1 MLSFNRSLS
10 LRLTAVGNALLS
22 PCDAQLTQA
31 PTVKH
36 EHEAGRAGAEVAHP
50 IGRDGDFVSV
60 LFNAFYRHLSFRAD
74 ELASVGANGWD
85 DAATVVVRDRDA
97 WQATWNKMHE
107 RLAGPRPPLPTVDFS
122 TEMVVVIA
130 LGVRSNSGF
139 GVTITGASESDG
151 VITVDALSTGP
162 GPGCITAQVI
172 TYPID
177 VVRLPRRNSAVYFR
191 VGPGVTSC
199 R

>member
-1 MLSFNRSLS
+1 VIASDRCPPAI
-10 LRLTAVGNALLS
+10 LRHVLMTSVVLVSAACTQPAAPDATACV
-22 PCDAQLTQA
+22 A
-31 PTVKH
+31 PACVDLPL
-36 EHEAGRAGAEVAHP
+36 AR
-50 IGRDGDFVSV
+50 
-60 LFNAFYRHLSFRAD
+60 FRAD

-107 RLAGPRPPLPTVDFS
+107 RLAGPRPPMPAVDFS
-122 TEMVVVIA
+122 SEMIVVIA
-130 LGVRSNSGF
+130 LGARSTSGF

-151 VITVDALSTGP
+151 VITIDALSTGP
-162 GPGCITAQVI
+162 GPGCVTAQVI

-177 VVRLPRRNSAVYFR
+177 LVRLPRRSSAVFFR
-191 VGPGVTSC
+191 VGAGVTSC

>member
-1 MLSFNRSLS
+1 MIAAIRCPPAF
-10 LRLTAVGNALLS
+10 LRHVLMTSVVLVSAA
-22 PCDAQLTQA
+22 CTQPAA
-31 PTVKH
+31 PTTT
-36 EHEAGRAGAEVAHP
+36 ACVAP
-50 IGRDGDFVSV
+50 ACVDLPLAR
-60 LFNAFYRHLSFRAD
+60 FRAD

-85 DAATVVVRDRDA
+85 DAATVVVRDRDT

-130 LGVRSNSGF
+130 LGARSNSGF
-139 GVTITGASESDG
+139 GITITRASEADG